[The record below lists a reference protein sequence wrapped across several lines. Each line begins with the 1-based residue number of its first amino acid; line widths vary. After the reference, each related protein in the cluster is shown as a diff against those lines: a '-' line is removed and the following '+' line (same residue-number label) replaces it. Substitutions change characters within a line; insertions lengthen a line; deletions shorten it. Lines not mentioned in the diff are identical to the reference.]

1 MSTWV
6 ESWPHAGDRGRDVKR
21 LRSVLEMKWL
31 KLLKDLLFGEV
42 KRSIKKSCLD
52 LGLATEQ
59 MQVQLYETGTGEGE
73 ETGSGEGDRVLLPLS
88 REVK

>member
-1 MSTWV
+1 MK
-6 ESWPHAGDRGRDVKR
+6 H

-31 KLLKDLLFGEV
+31 KLLQDLLFGEV